1 MDSSSLSEAK
11 RGETSTQDSSTP
23 ATQTKE
29 EPSLPPSSSVSA
41 SEEAPLNTT
50 PAPIEGSAAKA
61 STSTSTSTSSGVDL
75 SAMSLYQMMVSAYQ
89 QALIATFQ
97 QPMVMQGTPAGED
110 TSFYSLFANM
120 DASTSAL
127 YMQQMTQMMQNP
139 VYMQQMA
146 QMMQL
151 SANPL
156 YMQQMTQMMQNPA
169 YMQQMSQMASNPLYM
184 QQMTQMMQNPAYMQQ
199 MTQLASM
206 TSAQKSPFSIP
217 TVPPHGAEEFT
228 EDPIDECKLFVGGLP
243 NEVDETVL
251 RSYFQYFGPVRSVE
265 VIRNRET
272 GVSRGFGFVVFLSK
286 IVGLFVT
293 CNG

>member
-1 MDSSSLSEAK
+1 
-11 RGETSTQDSSTP
+11 
-23 ATQTKE
+23 
-29 EPSLPPSSSVSA
+29 
-41 SEEAPLNTT
+41 
-50 PAPIEGSAAKA
+50 
-61 STSTSTSTSSGVDL
+61 
-75 SAMSLYQMMVSAYQ
+75 MSLYQMMVSAYQ

-156 YMQQMTQMMQNPA
+156 YMQQMAQMMQNPV

-199 MTQLASM
+199 MAQLSSM
-206 TSAQKSPFSIP
+206 TSTAQKSPFSVP

>member
-1 MDSSSLSEAK
+1 MDKSSDLVSAPLDGPSLSEAK

-29 EPSLPPSSSVSA
+29 EPSLPQSSSA
-41 SEEAPLNTT
+41 STSGETPLNTV
-50 PAPIEGSAAKA
+50 PAPTDSTAKIPA
-61 STSTSTSTSSGVDL
+61 SSGVDL
-75 SAMSLYQMMVSAYQ
+75 SVMSLYQMMVSAYQ

-97 QPMVMQGTPAGED
+97 QPMVMQSTPAGED

-156 YMQQMTQMMQNPA
+156 YMQQMA
-169 YMQQMSQMASNPLYM
+169 QMSSNPLYM
-184 QQMTQMMQNPAYMQQ
+184 QQMLQLMQNPTYMQQ
-199 MTQLASM
+199 MSQVSSM
-206 TSAQKSPFSIP
+206 TAAVQKSPFSVP
-217 TVPPHGAEEFT
+217 TVPPHGPEEFT

-243 NEVDETVL
+243 NEVDESVL

-286 IVGLFVT
+286 IVGIFVT
-293 CNG
+293 CNC

>member
-1 MDSSSLSEAK
+1 MDGSSLSEAK

-50 PAPIEGSAAKA
+50 PAPVEGSAAKVSTSV

-146 QMMQL
+146 QL
-151 SANPL
+151 S
-156 YMQQMTQMMQNPA
+156 
-169 YMQQMSQMASNPLYM
+169 
-184 QQMTQMMQNPAYMQQ
+184 
-199 MTQLASM
+199 SM
-206 TSAQKSPFSIP
+206 TSTAQKSPFSVP